1 MFQMIVSALV
11 VYISTNIDYF
21 LILMVIFSQ
30 SDSRKRMKGI
40 VAGQYL
46 GMGILVTFSIFA
58 AYVINL
64 IPQAWVIG
72 LLGFIPLFLGIRE
85 ALKREE
91 REDEDVLEKM
101 EARGTN
107 QPFWEV
113 ALITVASGG
122 DNLGIYIPYFTSLT
136 WPETMV
142 ALIIF
147 AVSIAI
153 LCYISYKMTKIP
165 LISKTIGKYQRAVV
179 SMVFIGLGMYILVEN
194 GTIQTLLGL

>member
-1 MFQMIVSALV
+1 MFQTIVSALG

-46 GMGILVTFSIFA
+46 GMGILVTFSIFS

-72 LLGFIPLFLGIRE
+72 LLGLIPLFLGIRV

-107 QPFWEV
+107 QLFWKV
-113 ALITVASGG
+113 AVITVASGG

-136 WPETMV
+136 WPETIV

-165 LISKTIGKYQRAVV
+165 LISKIIEKYRRAVV
-179 SMVFIGLGMYILVEN
+179 SLVFICLGIYILVEN

>member
-1 MFQMIVSALV
+1 
-11 VYISTNIDYF
+11 
-21 LILMVIFSQ
+21 MVIFSQ

-46 GMGILVTFSIFA
+46 GMGIIVAFSIFA

-72 LLGFIPLFLGIRE
+72 LLGLIPLFLGIRV

-91 REDEDVLEKM
+91 REDEDVLGKM

-107 QPFWEV
+107 QLFWAV

-122 DNLGIYIPYFTSLT
+122 DNLGIYIPYFASLT
-136 WPETMV
+136 WPETVV
-142 ALIIF
+142 ALNIF
-147 AVSIAI
+147 TVSIAI

-165 LISKTIGKYQRAVV
+165 FISKTIGKYQRVVV
-179 SMVFIGLGMYILVEN
+179 SMVFIGLGMYILFEN